1 MKKIFKNRKMKLM
14 AQLLLAGAVMSPTV
28 ASAEAVNIYPGNS
41 VRYDHGQKPKIV
53 ALPKSVRTVNGEQL
67 LAEVHESKEGREL
80 WYHLLDGQ
88 GHKVFE
94 KKYDTGTFP
103 VETVATIG
111 GKEYIF
117 EMHGSSEHI
126 PNLGYRYFVDV
137 IDPAT
142 GDKFAKPGSNTDEFM
157 HSNATEGTLFGIDH
171 YDMPKTSRLTLTTVS
186 YKDMGENKINNKE
199 THTDDVYVAQFY
211 LKLGHQSC
219 TGGELGHCSYDDAD
233 DGHMR
238 IAQIYNLNLLNEKGN
253 DGAWLRHNS
262 GGLTIAHDWVE
273 YDTGLYP
280 QISAINLQLKGDSK
294 PRPYIAEVHTTRDE
308 KRIMYDLLDPNNK
321 YKVVMNKQFTTGKK
335 TMDLKTIDVDGKPYL
350 VAAHQ
355 SQNNNIY
362 VDVIDPLTGK
372 MVKQKNLGEG
382 GQEALAVLDG
392 ASDQGRSLVTEI
404 HENYRILTKDQFE
417 IGK

>member
-1 MKKIFKNRKMKLM
+1 M
-14 AQLLLAGAVMSPTV
+14 AQLLLAGAVMSPAL
-28 ASAEAVNIYPGNS
+28 ASAEAVNIYPGS
-41 VRYDHGQKPKIV
+41 SSFRYDHGQKPKIV
-53 ALPKSVRTVNGEQL
+53 TLPKSVKTEHGEQL
-67 LAEVHESKEGREL
+67 LAEVHESKAGREL
-80 WYHLLDGQ
+80 WYHLWDSQ
-88 GHKVFE
+88 GKKIVE

-117 EMHGSSEHI
+117 EMHGASDHYASI
-126 PNLGYRYFVDV
+126 GYRYYIDV
-137 IDPAT
+137 LDPPVT
-142 GDKFAKPGSNTDEFM
+142 GDRFAKSNGREFTR
-157 HSNATEGTLFGIDH
+157 SNATEGTLFGIDH

-186 YKDMGENKINNKE
+186 YKDMDENKVLSKVHNKE
-199 THTDDVYVAQFY
+199 THTDDVYVAQSY
-211 LKLGHQSC
+211 LKLGHESC
-219 TGGELGHCSYDDAD
+219 RGGSYNSCSYDDAD

-238 IAQIYNLNLLNEKGN
+238 IAQIGNLNQLNDKHDGRWIRN
-253 DGAWLRHNS
+253 DSSNLG
-262 GGLTIAHDWVE
+262 IAGDGWVE
-273 YDTGLYP
+273 YDTGLHP

-308 KRIMYDLLDPNNK
+308 SKIMYDLLDPDNK
-321 YKVVMNKQFTTGKK
+321 FKVIMNKQFTTGKK

-362 VDVIDPLTGK
+362 MDVIDPLTGK

-392 ASDQGRSLVTEI
+392 ASDQGRSLVAEV
-404 HENYRILTKDQFE
+404 HENYGILTRDQFE